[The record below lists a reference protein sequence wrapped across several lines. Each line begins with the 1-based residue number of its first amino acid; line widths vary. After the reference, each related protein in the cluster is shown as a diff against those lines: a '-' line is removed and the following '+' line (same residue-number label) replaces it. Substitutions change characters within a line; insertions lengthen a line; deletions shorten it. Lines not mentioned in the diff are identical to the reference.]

1 MMKKRRAV
9 GAEGSGGP
17 CPSIFWQTSQPYL
30 NKGRQIMPITLPLAP
45 PPLRILN
52 LPMVLKSQ
60 CTQAFYSSLH
70 RNNTNKTK
78 KKLIQDRE

>member
-1 MMKKRRAV
+1 MKKKP
-9 GAEGSGGP
+9 GLLELKGP
-17 CPSIFWQTSQPYL
+17 GDHVLPHFGKTSQSYL
-30 NKGRQIMPITLPLAP
+30 NKGWQIMPIALPLA

-52 LPMVLKSQ
+52 LPTVLKSQ